1 MNKRAAKE
9 LADRLDGGRFA
20 HRAALRR
27 HWAGIAPIH
36 AASASDLV
44 LRNVNTG
51 AFEVYDVGAAS
62 SGAVGLDWRLG
73 DFAADPPTDDSG
85 NVGHFGGKRQNTRS
99 CVL

>member
-1 MNKRAAKE
+1 MNKRPVKE

-51 AFEVYDVGAAS
+51 AFEVYDVGATS
-62 SGAVGLDWRLG
+62 LGAVGLDWRLG
-73 DFAADPPTDDSG
+73 GFRRGSSD
-85 NVGHFGGKRQNTRS
+85 R
-99 CVL
+99 